1 MALHL
6 RADGLTGK
14 QQLKRITVLEP
25 VDTSIPGQVLQFL
38 GTGGDMI
45 RIS

>member
-1 MALHL
+1 MALDL

-14 QQLKRITVLEP
+14 EQLKPITVPEP
-25 VDTSIPGQVLQFL
+25 RDTSTPGQVLQFL